1 MASVHLQKGGT
12 ELSVSML
19 VPTYYLRPAS
29 FFLSSPQ
36 PPFPASSFLQGK
48 IKTELVSTQSLG
60 DTRQLPPLPPPTDKS
75 SKLHLPPPVSTQ
87 FQGSWGQP
95 D

>member
-1 MASVHLQKGGT
+1 MASVHLQRGGP
-12 ELSVSML
+12 ELGVSML
-19 VPTYYLRPAS
+19 VPTYYLRPAP

-48 IKTELVSTQSLG
+48 IKTALVSKQGLG
-60 DTRQLPPLPPPTDKS
+60 DTRQPLPIDKS

-87 FQGSWGQP
+87 FQGSWRQP